1 MTARSKT
8 EETAFTDYAE
18 FWHHNI
24 DKIDEINQFI
34 EKGLARLERQYADFQ
49 EVYDEIIARIDTLA
63 AIYSNY
69 NSLPGREYL
78 LRLKA
83 LMRDYEKRYALE
95 GVDFNAIHFLH
106 ARIIELKNRQFESFP
121 AIAHEPEAAI
131 PPPAPSAPARD
142 IATYPYRWITFEHGL
157 TWYIARFDEVRV
169 LAARKLAGVERA
181 GSRYRAILGTDTSLI
196 TDNAAPAPPL
206 DETIPRFF
214 LVISHNGSERCLAAD
229 AAGKRILA
237 RRDIISPRLTPLT
250 DAPRSPRYV
259 RIFGRKHFPV

>member
-1 MTARSKT
+1 MIFRRLMTIQWKNVFGMSRALAKRSGRSSASVFFDFVDCYRKRGATWFNYMNFAFDLKRDPAIRDTYAT
-8 EETAFTDYAE
+8 EYKDNGVMFRCNAP
-18 FWHHNI
+18 
-24 DKIDEINQFI
+24 EII
-34 EKGLARLERQYADFQ
+34 ESIRDKGLFN
-49 EVYDEIIARIDTLA
+49 A
-63 AIYSNY
+63 AY
-69 NSLPGREYL
+69 REFIG
-78 LRLKA
+78 
-83 LMRDYEKRYALE
+83 RDYIDLRKTDREDYER
-95 GVDFNAIHFLH
+95 F
-106 ARIIELKNRQFESFP
+106 
-121 AIAHEPEAAI
+121 
-131 PPPAPSAPARD
+131 
-142 IATYPYRWITFEHGL
+142 
-157 TWYIARFDEVRV
+157 IARFDEVRV

-181 GSRYRAILGTDTSLI
+181 GSRYRALLDTDTSLI